1 MLEFYYQQTE
11 PSKSFSEKENY
22 KSLHKYWRN
31 MLEELQKQEENT
43 LECIVRLQEEKKGW
57 EMNTVC
63 YISKNNSFVKDSK
76 YI

>member
-1 MLEFYYQQTE
+1 
-11 PSKSFSEKENY
+11 
-22 KSLHKYWRN
+22 